1 MNERAIKG
9 VLVAVIGVLVFLACS
24 SGAAKIMAMEH
35 DVAFFGKY
43 GVSRTMLICYGVV
56 QFIAGALILLPRT
69 RFFGAGVV
77 AVTFALSLVMLVI
90 EGSVGF
96 SAITV
101 LSLVLLGWVM
111 VRSYRT

>member
-1 MNERAIKG
+1 MRG
-9 VLVAVIGVLVFLACS
+9 VFIAVIGVLVFLACS
-24 SGAAKIMAMEH
+24 SGVAKIMAMEQ

-56 QFIAGALILLPRT
+56 QLISGALILLPRT
-69 RFFGAGVV
+69 RFVGAGVV
-77 AVTFALSLVMLVI
+77 AVTFVLSLVMLVI
-90 EGSVGF
+90 DGNVGF

-111 VRSYRT
+111 VRSYKT